1 MNKARQYHSDLA
13 SLLMGI
19 EHVPSVLNTQIHGL
33 VSDSR
38 AVKQGDLFIALA
50 GENSNAEA
58 YVRDAINRGAAAVLI
73 DCDDKDQAKD
83 RDVHEDGHAVELYV
97 PDLRHHVGE
106 IAHRFFHK
114 PSDELEVIGVTG
126 TNGKTSVVNYIA
138 QFFASV
144 GLSTAVI
151 GTLGYGICAQ
161 GETLVET
168 NHTTPDVV
176 DVHRYLAHLRDAGAE
191 LVAMEVSSH
200 GLDQGRVE
208 GVRFSGA
215 VFTNLSRDHLD
226 YHKTMDDYADAKA
239 QLFACESLR
248 YVVVNVDDA
257 YASTIFQKVLPETR
271 KIRVSA
277 KADAEVTV
285 QRALYGAATEAA
297 LTVGVD
303 RVALKSPLLGEF
315 NLYNLLS
322 VLGVALARKNSAKE
336 LGNINLVRSV
346 SGRLETFSVAGKPLM
361 VVDYAHT
368 PDALESVLKTLKP
381 LCSGRLLTVFGC
393 GGDRDTGK
401 RKEMGLLAREYSSFS
416 VITSDNPRTE
426 NPQAILSDIES
437 AFDSEDAYALI
448 EDREQAIRHAF
459 EQAETKDVILVA
471 GKGHE
476 NYQEVNGERR
486 YFSDADCCKKLL
498 GLERNLPKSL
508 SEGEKT

>member
-13 SLLMGI
+13 SLLLGI
-19 EHVPSVLNTQIHGL
+19 EHVPSALNTQIHGL

-50 GENSNAEA
+50 GHNSNAEA
-58 YVRDAINRGAAAVLI
+58 YVHDAIKRGAAAVLI
-73 DCDDKDQAKD
+73 DCDERDHAKD
-83 RDVHEDGHAVELYV
+83 RDAHEDGDAVELYI
-97 PDLRHHVGE
+97 PNLRHHVGE

-161 GETLVET
+161 GETLIET

-200 GLDQGRVE
+200 GLSQGRVE

-226 YHKTMDDYADAKA
+226 YHQTMDDYADAKA
-239 QLFACESLR
+239 RLFAWTSLR

-257 YASTIFQKVLPETR
+257 YASKIFQKVLPETR
-271 KIRVSA
+271 KIRIST
-277 KADAEVTV
+277 KTDAEVSV
-285 QRALYGAATEAA
+285 QKVAYGATTQAV
-297 LTVGVD
+297 LNVGID
-303 RVALKSPLLGEF
+303 KVALNSALLGEF
-315 NLYNLLS
+315 NLYNMLC

-336 LGNINLVRSV
+336 FGNINLLRSV
-346 SGRLETFSVAGKPLM
+346 AGRLETFSAADQPLM

-368 PDALESVLKTLKP
+368 PDALENVLTTLKP
-381 LCSGRLLTVFGC
+381 LCNGRLITVFGC
-393 GGDRDTGK
+393 GGDRDKGK
-401 RKEMGLLAREYSSFS
+401 RKEMGLIAREYSSFS

-426 NPQAILSDIES
+426 NPKAILSDIES
-437 AFDSEDAYALI
+437 AFDSGDAYALL
-448 EDREQAIRHAF
+448 EDREKAIRYAY
-459 EQAETKDVILVA
+459 EKAEAGDVILVA

-476 NYQEVNGERR
+476 NYQEVNGERN
-486 YFSDADCCKKLL
+486 YFSDADCCRTLL
-498 GLERNLPKSL
+498 GLQKDREQNINEEERS
-508 SEGEKT
+508 